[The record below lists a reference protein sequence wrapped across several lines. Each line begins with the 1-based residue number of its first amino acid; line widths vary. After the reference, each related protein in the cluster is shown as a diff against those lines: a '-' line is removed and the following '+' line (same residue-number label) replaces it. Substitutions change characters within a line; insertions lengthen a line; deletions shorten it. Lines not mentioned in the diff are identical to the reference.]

1 MATTAVP
8 ADKESWPAG
17 EAAAMSEE
25 AAQRRRVRRAIVG
38 LGISQMVGWGSTFSP
53 LTIMGGAIAA
63 DLAVSR
69 EAAFAGITV
78 MLVAGAIVAPACGR
92 LVDRYG
98 ARWTM
103 AAGSVIMALSLVLL
117 AQANGLAAYL
127 AGWGLVGLGAPLAL
141 HGAVPG
147 LVQVVGP
154 DARRAITWLMLISGM
169 TSTLFL
175 PLHAYLLDVIGWRS
189 AFLVYAALHIVL
201 ALPAHLLVLVSRAP
215 APEVKTV
222 AEAPAAGAP
231 PRRWVVVAFLL
242 LALWSGIDGLIMWGL
257 SSQIV
262 DALKDQGLS
271 NAAAITLWMI
281 VGPFQVVARIGDLV
295 TKGRFPILA
304 VGIVSVVLPM
314 IGYAVLIGAGVSIWS
329 GIVFSIV
336 FGFGHGLFVIARS
349 TLPLMLFGH
358 RELAAYMGRLLLPQ
372 NLANAA
378 SPVVFAF
385 VMTAFGGRAVLIL
398 AAGLAAISL
407 VAILL
412 LARHCR
418 NAAALKPV

>member
-1 MATTAVP
+1 
-8 ADKESWPAG
+8 
-17 EAAAMSEE
+17 MSEE
-25 AAQRRRVRRAIVG
+25 AEQRRRVRRAILG
-38 LGISQMVGWGSTFSP
+38 LGLSQMVGWGSTFSP
-53 LTIMGGAIAA
+53 LTIMGGKIAS
-63 DLAVSR
+63 DLALSR
-69 EAAFAGITV
+69 EAVFAGITI
-78 MLVAGAIVAPACGR
+78 MLIVGAFIAPACGR
-92 LVDRYG
+92 LVDTYG

-103 AAGSVIMALSLVLL
+103 AGGSVVMAVAMVLL
-117 AQANGLAAYL
+117 SQADGLASYL
-127 AGWGLVGLGAPLAL
+127 AGWALVGIGAPLGL

-175 PLHAYLLDVIGWRS
+175 PLHAYLLESIGWRN
-189 AFLVYAALHIVL
+189 AFLVYGALHIVL
-201 ALPAHLLVLVSRAP
+201 ALPAHLLVLVSRTP
-215 APEVKTV
+215 ATETKV
-222 AEAPAAGAP
+222 ATEAPAADAP
-231 PRRWVVVAFLL
+231 PKRWIVTAFLL

-257 SSQIV
+257 SSQVV

-271 NAAAITLWMI
+271 NAAAIAIWML
-281 VGPFQVVARIGDLV
+281 VGPCQVISRLGDLM
-295 TKGRFPILA
+295 TGGRFPILT
-304 VGIVSVVLPM
+304 VGIVSVLMP
-314 IGYAVLIGAGVSIWS
+314 IAGYAVLLGAGVSVWS
-329 GIVFSIV
+329 GVIFAIV

-358 RELAAYMGRLLLPQ
+358 RELATYMGRLLLPQ

-385 VMTAFGGRAVLIL
+385 VMTQFGGRAVLVIS
-398 AAGLAAISL
+398 AVLAAISL

-418 NAAALKPV
+418 DASALKPV